1 MKQVVDGKGSVIG
14 VFDGEF
20 VLNGSGF
27 PIYRID
33 TNEVYSLNVPC
44 KFLGELEGNSAI
56 SLSGQILF
64 TIVN

>member
-1 MKQVVDGKGSVIG
+1 MLCLSKELMKQVVNGKGSVIG

-33 TNEVYSLNVPC
+33 TNEMYHVN
-44 KFLGELEGNSAI
+44 FLVS
-56 SLSGQILF
+56 
-64 TIVN
+64 